1 MYADDVKLYTEIK
14 SINDVLYVS
23 KVSWNASTRGLLFGN
38 FQFLV
43 RSVILLVLV
52 SQPLV
57 SLGVSITSVMNI
69 SL

>member
-1 MYADDVKLYTEIK
+1 MYADDVKLYTEMK

-23 KVSWNASTRGLLFGN
+23 KVSLIASTRGLLISN

-57 SLGVSITSVMNI
+57 ALGVSITSVMNI
-69 SL
+69 L

>member
-1 MYADDVKLYTEIK
+1 MYADDVKLYTEMK

-23 KVSWNASTRGLLFGN
+23 KVSLIASTRGLLISN

-57 SLGVSITSVMNI
+57 ALGVSITSVMNI